1 MSKAST
7 RPRPV
12 RTPPPAPRRARRDRR
27 GRSSKVLPAVVG
39 LVGALAVVA
48 VLIGITMAPSDTASI
63 DSQTGEVRV
72 AGAALTPY
80 SPGATDPSVGRHIPE
95 LRGYG
100 FDDQPITVS
109 HAGDAKI
116 VLFVA
121 HWCNHCQAEVPR
133 IVDWLAAG
141 RLPGAQLVAVS
152 TAVDANAP
160 NYPPSEWLE
169 REDWAI
175 PTITDDADGTAA
187 QAFGVTAY
195 PYFVAVKA
203 DGTVAARASGELSL
217 EQLQALITLAKR

>member
-7 RPRPV
+7 RPHPV
-12 RTPPPAPRRARRDRR
+12 RTARPAPRRPRKDRSR
-27 GRSSKVLPAVVG
+27 KVLPAAIG
-39 LVGALAVVA
+39 LVGAMAVVA
-48 VLIGITMAPSDTASI
+48 VLIGITMAPSDTVSI

-72 AGAALTPY
+72 AGTVLTPY
-80 SPGATDPSVGRHIPE
+80 SAGAADPSVGRPIPE

-100 FDDQPITVS
+100 FDDQPIAVGR
-109 HAGDAKI
+109 AGEAKI

-152 TAVDANAP
+152 TAVDPDAP

-203 DGTVAARASGELSL
+203 DGTVAARASGELTL
-217 EQLQALITLAKR
+217 EQLQAMIATAKG